1 MVSKKATLLRT
12 SFVVQ
17 WLRLCAPNARGMGS
31 KPSQGTR
38 FHMPQKIPHSGKVKK
53 LKKRTLVPV
62 TKKA

>member
-1 MVSKKATLLRT
+1 MVSKRATILRT

-38 FHMPQKIPHSGKVKK
+38 FHMPQKIPHSGEKK
-53 LKKRTLVPV
+53 IKKRTLVPV
-62 TKKA
+62 PKEV